1 MGRATS
7 SKSGK
12 SVPSAQPIAGSPV
25 VCTEGPPSLHQQR
38 AHERNGRRFKGAI
51 AAKEALDDRL
61 AGQGFRPYA
70 SEGAGVA
77 QGLARVGA
85 LVRVRK
91 GAPQTGQVTR
101 QAFRQCFGTTPEAPS
116 RAC

>member
-1 MGRATS
+1 MAR
-7 SKSGK
+7 
-12 SVPSAQPIAGSPV
+12 VPDILAAFLLLVAALVLASCARVAA
-25 VCTEGPPSLHQQR
+25 VCAEGPPCLHQQR

-77 QGLARVGA
+77 QRLAGRLTPTRDRVD
-85 LVRVRK
+85 VDD
-91 GAPQTGQVTR
+91 
-101 QAFRQCFGTTPEAPS
+101 
-116 RAC
+116 

>member
-7 SKSGK
+7 SNSGK

-91 GAPQTGQVTR
+91 GGAANGASNTFADTSCIR
-101 QAFRQCFGTTPEAPS
+101 DDF
-116 RAC
+116 